1 MYLNNHYIV
10 EQQVKQKEQQI
21 LPYYMWRFP
30 WFLQLPGSLRSARTD
45 PLVRIFSMNDMKL
58 ISYSYLNL
66 SWYLYSQTIFFLKAF
81 FLKSYVVCCP
91 VHKTDQFNWNIK
103 QCSSFQGPQV
113 FGVSFEIHTKGSLKS
128 TWKRYRRKCKS
139 TSSHL
144 INAF

>member
-58 ISYSYLNL
+58 ISYS
-66 SWYLYSQTIFFLKAF
+66 QTIFFENF
-81 FLKSYVVCCP
+81 FKKFYVVCCP

-144 INAF
+144 INAFKKK